1 MKGIYFRLYCRR
13 SCYFI
18 HTTGCMFLFYKKE
31 ILLLLFTQLRKSHG
45 KSWNFDAKSPEKS
58 EKSPGKSWNLNQ
70 FFWWEQCI
78 SILLRD
84 SVVIK

>member
-1 MKGIYFRLYCRR
+1 MKGIYFCLYCRR

-31 ILLLLFTQLRKSHG
+31 ILLLLFTQLRKS
-45 KSWNFDAKSPEKS
+45 P
-58 EKSPGKSWNLNQ
+58 EKSPGKSWILNQ